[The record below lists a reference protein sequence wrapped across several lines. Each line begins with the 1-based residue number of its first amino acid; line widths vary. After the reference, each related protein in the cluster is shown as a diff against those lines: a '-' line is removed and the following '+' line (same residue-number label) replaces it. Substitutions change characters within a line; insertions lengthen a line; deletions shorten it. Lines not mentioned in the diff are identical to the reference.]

1 MQRLSI
7 GRNMLF
13 NTAGSLFYLVCQWL
27 ITVLAVR
34 LGSYETG
41 GMLSLSVQ
49 ITNFL
54 YVIATFSMRVFQ
66 ASDTQG
72 RFSASRY
79 VSTRV
84 MTSALSM
91 LLCVLLSLCSVQYSG
106 VQRWCIVL
114 YMLFKMSESLVD
126 TLAAEEQKAFRM
138 DWCCVSFFLRGA
150 LSLGGFVAGMLFFRS
165 LPAALALMAGLTLPV
180 VLFYDG
186 RIVNRLS
193 KLKLDFIPA
202 RSMPLLKAA
211 WPMMVNG
218 AMMTLL
224 TAIPRY
230 FLEMYHGAEAL
241 GIYTAIAT
249 PAVVIQAG
257 CSFIYSPLVAPLSE
271 QYGKGDM
278 RGFTGAV
285 KKALLAVCLV
295 ALLAVAGAAV
305 LGNWGLQLLFGQ
317 SILPHAHL
325 LIPALVAALCS
336 ALIYFFEVPLTI
348 KGKLTTM
355 SVIHLCAT
363 AGTVVLSMV
372 LIPQMGMDGVN
383 LTMYLASGADVL
395 AMGIAALGRR
405 KTA

>member
-1 MQRLSI
+1 MPVKQLSI

-13 NTAGSLFYLVCQWL
+13 NSVGSMYYLICQWL

-72 RFSASRY
+72 HFSASRY

-84 MTSALSM
+84 MTSIFSM
-91 LLCVLLSLCSVQYSG
+91 LLCALLSVLSMQYTG
-106 VQRWCIVL
+106 VQRWCILL

-126 TLAAEEQKAFRM
+126 TLAAEQQKAFRM
-138 DWCCVSFFLRGA
+138 DWCCVSFLMRGT
-150 LSLGGFVAGMLFFRS
+150 LSLAAFVGGMLLFRS
-165 LPAALALMAGLTLPV
+165 LPAALALMAAATLPV
-180 VLFYDG
+180 VLFYDA
-186 RIVNRLS
+186 RMVQKVVNVQV
-193 KLKLDFIPA
+193 DFSL
-202 RSMPLLKAA
+202 RESLPLLRAA

-224 TAIPRY
+224 TAIPRT
-230 FLEMYHGAEAL
+230 FLEMYHGAEML

-249 PAVVIQAG
+249 PAVIIQAG
-257 CSFIYSPLVAPLSE
+257 CSFIYSPLVAPLSQ
-271 QYGKGDM
+271 QYGKGDHTAFRRM
-278 RGFTGAV
+278 V
-285 KKALLAVCLV
+285 VKALAGVM
-295 ALLAVAGAAV
+295 LLAAAAV
-305 LGNWGLQLLFGQ
+305 LGAAILGRWGLTVLFGE

-325 LIPALVAALCS
+325 LIPALLAALCS

-348 KGKLTTM
+348 MGKLKTM
-355 SVIHLCAT
+355 TAIHLAALAAT
-363 AGTVVLSMV
+363 VLFSVV
-372 LIPQMGMDGVN
+372 LIPRMGMEGVN
-383 LTMYLASGADVL
+383 MTMYLAAGFDVA
-395 AMGIAALGRR
+395 AMGVCALKR
-405 KTA
+405 